1 MKILSI
7 HMYLTPACNLSCT
20 HCYYEAFKPGE
31 PSGSVLSTDD
41 CISIISWLCRC
52 FDADLH
58 LEGGELFLRPD
69 IDDILAALPPA
80 ALKALTLTT
89 SGTVP
94 IKVRPDILRAL
105 GELRISIEGH
115 TDELQSAL
123 RPAKLAPVFRTM
135 EGLKANE
142 VPFTVRTTL
151 HRANA
156 GHLREMLETFAGR
169 GAGSISL
176 FEFQAVGRGASEMG
190 HMLED
195 SAFEAVLDELAA
207 NSPDPRVNLKLSLSP
222 RRIPMALE
230 RRAELEARGFRY
242 VDLRGI
248 PNLTIN
254 SNGDIGVSPW
264 KVTARQVHDR
274 FTTVFEPDFRV
285 KVERRLAD
293 QAAEPPCPHTS
304 GLLLR
309 YVAPG
314 A

>member
-1 MKILSI
+1 MKALGI
-7 HMYLTPACNLSCT
+7 HMYLTPSCNLSCT
-20 HCYYEAFKPGE
+20 HCYYEALKLGESPG
-31 PSGSVLSTDD
+31 SILSTDD
-41 CISIISWLCRC
+41 CISIISWLCQC

-69 IDDILAALPPA
+69 IDDILAALSPA

-115 TDELQSAL
+115 TDELQSVL
-123 RPAKLAPVFRTM
+123 RPTKLTPVFRAM
-135 EGLKANE
+135 ARLSADG

-156 GHLREMLETFAGR
+156 GHLREMIETFAGR
-169 GAGSISL
+169 GARLISL
-176 FEFQAVGRGASEMG
+176 FEFQAVGRGAAEMG
-190 HMLED
+190 HILED
-195 SAFEAVLDELAA
+195 STFDAMLEELAT
-207 NSPDPRVNLKLSLSP
+207 NGTSPQVDLKFSLSP
-222 RRIPMALE
+222 RRIPMAMK
-230 RRAELEARGFRY
+230 RRAELEVRGFRY
-242 VDLRGI
+242 VNLQGI

-264 KVTARQVHDR
+264 KVTARQVYDR
-274 FTTVFEPDFRV
+274 FTTVFEPDFRA
-285 KVERRLAD
+285 KVAQRIAD
-293 QAAEPPCPHTS
+293 QATAPPCPHTS